1 MSRSR
6 QSASQNQLTFLQALN
21 GVQASGPGRLAWDGR
36 LRALITGAIRGS
48 RFSRE
53 QIAERMTLASG
64 DEVTRAM
71 LDAWTAPSKN
81 GHRFPLQ
88 LMPAFCDATES
99 HEILKDALAM
109 LGARIATAE
118 DLAYAEIGRL
128 HVEGQ
133 KTADRERALRT
144 LLDGR
149 H

>member
-1 MSRSR
+1 MGGGP
-6 QSASQNQLTFLQALN
+6 AT
-21 GVQASGPGRLAWDGR
+21 GPGRLAWDGR
-36 LRALITGAIRGS
+36 LRALITGAIRQS

-53 QIAERMTLASG
+53 EIAERMTLASG
-64 DEVTRAM
+64 DAITRAM

-88 LMPAFCDATES
+88 LLPAFCDAVES
-99 HEILKDALAM
+99 QEILKDALAM

-133 KTADRERALRT
+133 KTADREKALRI
-144 LLDGR
+144 LLEVKR
-149 H
+149 

>member
-6 QSASQNQLTFLQALN
+6 HLPTGQLNLLDIIEPPS
-21 GVQASGPGRLAWDGR
+21 SGPGRLAWDGR
-36 LRALITGAIRGS
+36 LRALIAGAIRQS

-53 QIAERMTLASG
+53 EIADRMTLACG
-64 DEVTRAM
+64 EAVTRAM

-88 LMPAFCDATES
+88 FLPAFCSATES
-99 HEILKDALAM
+99 QEILKDALAM
-109 LGARIATAE
+109 LGARLATAE

-133 KTADRERALRT
+133 KTAERERALRV
-144 LLDGR
+144 LLEAKR
-149 H
+149 